1 VPRVSSEKER
11 ECVCERER
19 EREKFID
26 NRIER
31 KRDREDGERGL
42 SLSLSDDD
50 TVKEDL
56 SVPRRCD
63 ASSMF

>member
-1 VPRVSSEKER
+1 M
-11 ECVCERER
+11 CVRER